1 VEATEAAED
10 GAEDGAPVPCVPAGA
25 EPVAEAG
32 AAGVAVADPP
42 GAAGLVGDTDPVGVA
57 EAAVEAEFAGVAE
70 LAGAVAVADQEP
82 EGDVVGAACV
92 GVAAALVPV
101 VRFWSAPASVSVFPL

>member
-1 VEATEAAED
+1 VEATEAAD
-10 GAEDGAPVPCVPAGA
+10 DGAPVPCVPAGA
-25 EPVAEAG
+25 EPLADPD
-32 AAGVAVADPP
+32 AAGVAVPDVP
-42 GAAGLVGDTDPVGVA
+42 GAAGFVGDTDPVGVA
-57 EAAVEAEFAGVAE
+57 EAAVEAELVGVAK
-70 LAGAVAVADQEP
+70 LAGAVAVADPEP